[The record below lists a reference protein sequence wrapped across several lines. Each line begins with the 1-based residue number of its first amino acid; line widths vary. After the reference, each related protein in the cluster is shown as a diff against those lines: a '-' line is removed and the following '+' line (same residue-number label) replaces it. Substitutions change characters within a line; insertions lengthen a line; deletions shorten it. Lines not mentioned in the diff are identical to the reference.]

1 MQFSDPDSEPLRP
14 ENSSTVSS
22 LAACWGQGQGQGQG
36 QEENGSGPATV
47 TVDNL
52 DYVHFVI
59 ADISGIPCGRVV
71 PGRFANR
78 ALNSGIDL
86 FYGKPCLESLVCVTV
101 TGTSNRGH
109 WEQGEW
115 DGLTYLYQVSHIQDA

>member
-22 LAACWGQGQGQGQG
+22 LSACRGQSQGQGQG

-52 DYVHFVI
+52 DYVHLVI
-59 ADISGIPCGRVV
+59 ADINGIPRGRVV
-71 PGRFANR
+71 PGRFAKR
-78 ALNSGIDL
+78 TLNSGIDL

-109 WEQGEW
+109 
-115 DGLTYLYQVSHIQDA
+115 